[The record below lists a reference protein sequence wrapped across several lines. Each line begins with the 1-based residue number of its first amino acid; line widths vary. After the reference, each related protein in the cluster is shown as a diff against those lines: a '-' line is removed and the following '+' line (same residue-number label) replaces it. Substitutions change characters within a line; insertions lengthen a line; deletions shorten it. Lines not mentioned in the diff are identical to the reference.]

1 MIQAKGQIFGADC
14 CDKTTLTKGTEQEI
28 EQKALQKNLSCRN
41 ELADANYLNEK
52 TIANG
57 FQEKA
62 ATSTQCCVIVLN
74 AAELNRKW
82 RSLHAA

>member
-14 CDKTTLTKGTEQEI
+14 CDKTTWTKGTEQEI
-28 EQKALQKNLSCRN
+28 EQKALQKNLSCRK

-62 ATSTQCCVIVLN
+62 ATSECCVIVLN
-74 AAELNRKW
+74 ATELNRKW